1 MESLSTKK
9 RQRRS
14 KQKTGSKIKLD
25 FLTAK
30 FSKEL
35 VLNVFSFLSL
45 QDLIQCTAVSAEWS
59 FMANDE
65 MVIVRVNS
73 WNSPKE
79 TQLYSLFL

>member
-1 MESLSTKK
+1 MESISTKK

-14 KQKTGSKIKLD
+14 NKEHETKTRID
-25 FLTAK
+25 FLTSK

-59 FMANDE
+59 SMANDE
-65 MVIVRVNS
+65 MVSTGLEYAIIQKLSN
-73 WNSPKE
+73 
-79 TQLYSLFL
+79 LA